1 MNYKFTFEKI
11 SPENE
16 FAGVGFAGNIFIIL
30 NALTYLSDDDRL
42 FVDMETNDCVCTE
55 KGPTIYSTK
64 NCWEY
69 YFNQTTLTE
78 DYKNIN
84 FYTPSVLSYENKD
97 AFINTEIFIDLK
109 RKFYDSFQIKP
120 YIVEKIN
127 EYYQNN
133 LENKI
138 TLGVQV
144 RLTDMAHNHRV
155 SPLKS
160 YIKKINQILSNNN
173 DIKQI
178 FLATDDGSII
188 ETLKENISIPIIYH
202 YGMSRSDSNS
212 PNLNPYDRYKNGGE
226 HHMYRMGL
234 ECLLEIL
241 TLSKCDYL
249 LKADVSSLS
258 LTSVILSENIKKVY
272 RI

>member
-16 FAGVGFAGNIFIIL
+16 FAGVGFAGNMFIIL
-30 NALTYLSDDDRL
+30 NALTYLNDNDKL
-42 FVDMETNDCVCTE
+42 FVDMETNACVCTE
-55 KGPTIYSTK
+55 KDSIIDNTK

-69 YFNQTTLTE
+69 YFNQITLTK
-78 DYKNIN
+78 DYKNMN

-97 AFINTEIFIDLK
+97 AFINPENFIDLK
-109 RKFYDSFQIKP
+109 RKFYDSFQLKT

-144 RLTDMAHNHRV
+144 RLTDMINNHRV
-155 SPLKS
+155 SPLNG
-160 YIKKINQILSNNN
+160 YIKKINEILLNNN
-173 DIKQI
+173 EIDQI

-188 ETLKENISIPIIYH
+188 ETLKENISVPIIYH
-202 YGMSRSDSNS
+202 DGMSRADSNS
-212 PNLNPYDRYKNGGE
+212 PNLRPYDRYKNGGK
-226 HHMYRMGL
+226 HHMYQLGL
-234 ECLLEIL
+234 ECLLEVL
-241 TLSKCDYL
+241 TLVKCDYL
-249 LKADVSSLS
+249 LKADVSALS

-272 RI
+272 QL